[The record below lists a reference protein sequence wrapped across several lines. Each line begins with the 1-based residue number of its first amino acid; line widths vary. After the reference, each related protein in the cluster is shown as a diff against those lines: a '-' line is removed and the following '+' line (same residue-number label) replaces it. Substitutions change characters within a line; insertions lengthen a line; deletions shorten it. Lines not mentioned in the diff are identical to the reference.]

1 MLVKLMSDL
10 LVDGE
15 ILSDNVKAVIFD
27 KDGTLIDIHHYWSS
41 MIRIRASLIALKY
54 FKNSE
59 KERLENDLIDIM
71 GVNLETGKMKPE
83 GPIGVKPRSFI
94 VDIVTDFVQK
104 NGYYISNSEVEEL
117 FKKVDQ
123 TTSQD
128 ILPLLKILPG
138 VKELLIKL
146 KQCDIHSIIVSTD
159 ITSRA
164 HKAMKALKL
173 DKYFIKIIGGD
184 LVNNPKPA
192 PDSAKLALSGI
203 DCETNSVVVIG
214 DHPVDVKMGESI
226 NAGLNIGVLTGLSN
240 STMFDNLNCIVI
252 NDLNC
257 IKVSC

>member
-1 MLVKLMSDL
+1 MLAKLMSNF

-15 ILSDNVKAVIFD
+15 ILSDKVKVVIFD

-41 MIRIRASLIALKY
+41 MIRIRASFIALKY

-59 KERLENDLIDIM
+59 KERLENELIDIM
-71 GVNLETGKMKPE
+71 GVNLETGKIKPE

-104 NGYYISNSEVEEL
+104 NVCYVAKNEIEEL

-123 TTSQD
+123 KTSED

-146 KQCDIHSIIVSTD
+146 KQCDIHSVIVSTD

-164 HKAMKALKL
+164 QKAMKALKL

-184 LVNNPKPA
+184 LVNNSKPA
-192 PDSAKLALSGI
+192 PDLARLALSDI